1 MTAIALIRKLV
12 LRPRARGAITGYAIA
27 CTWPAI
33 GDPETV
39 SEPLGFIPSRPM
51 LCPADI
57 LTSAAS
63 GSLAA
68 LDVGVCSP
76 GAAGAGLDC
85 CSAMVRRKQQAYEP
99 FLGELRERGVRYQP
113 WIWSCYGRAHVDAL
127 EALQGLARAA
137 PGIHVALRYQVHCH
151 MPELHT
157 APTKEK
163 R

>member
-1 MTAIALIRKLV
+1 MTAIALRRKLV

-127 EALQGLARAA
+127 EALQGLARTAA
-137 PGIHVALRYQVHCH
+137 RRWES
-151 MPELHT
+151 MLH
-157 APTKEK
+157 
-163 R
+163 